1 MSKHPLWQFI
11 DEEASFRVVSP
22 ETVSRLYFPLANEA
36 GILSSIT
43 PDLHGDIKTSHN
55 SFLTLPVSIEDLHN
69 TKSSRNFWFLIEGRG
84 AQKQVWSPTGVSAVQ
99 NANKFSHR
107 NTENVTLEA
116 GMLWHKVIRENETLS
131 LKCEILNFVPATD
144 DTLELMIVSL
154 MNTGKSR
161 IKVTATSA
169 IPIFGRSADNL
180 RDHYHVTSL
189 FHRVISHTAG
199 VVVKPTM
206 TFNERGHK
214 INETLYGVL
223 GAAGNGEYPIGAFST
238 AADFIGEGGNFEAP
252 QSVIENLEPPQKN
265 GASYHGKSAVGALR
279 FKTIGLSP
287 REKTHFILM
296 LGIANKES
304 ELEDWLKKFGSL
316 SKAENALKENKLYW
330 SDKINATR
338 FNTHDKNYD
347 GWLRWVSLQPTL
359 RKLFGNSFLPDFDY
373 GRGGRGWR
381 DLWQDCLALLLS
393 SPSEAKTLLV
403 NNFNGVRIDGSNATI
418 IPPSVSSAGSGP
430 IVSQSRET
438 GGGIIGSKANEFV
451 ADRNNI
457 ARVWMD
463 HGVWPYLTLEL
474 YVHQSGDFD
483 VLFQNAKYFRDMQLS
498 RAQKKDLSW
507 REEDGKN
514 LKTKKGRVVEGSIL
528 EHLLVQHLVQFYNV
542 GEHNHIRLENADW
555 NDGLDMAHERGES
568 VAFTTLYG
576 SNLRKLAHLL
586 EEAGKRKGIKKVE
599 LAKELL
605 LLLDRVSGR
614 KVDYN
619 SAQAKK
625 NRLKKYF
632 ASVEPVISGTK
643 INVRL
648 EKLIRDL
655 TEKSDFITAHV
666 RQKEWLQTRAGD
678 GLYNGYY
685 DNHGRRVE
693 GDFPSGLHM
702 TLAGQVFPIMS
713 GTANHKQTEEIFK
726 TAKKYLKD
734 KEHGGFRLNT
744 NFHRIRPDLGRAFS
758 FAYGEKENGAFFSHM
773 VVMFAN
779 ALYRRG
785 FINEGREVL
794 DSIFRMCLRTEKSKI
809 YPGIPEYF
817 NSEGRG
823 LYHYLTGSAS
833 WVILTMLTQVFGV
846 RGLYGDLLLAPKLT
860 TNDFHQANEVSVE
873 TRFADKKVK
882 VIYRNP
888 KKISYEHYGITKL
901 TLNGKELK
909 GIELNQHEVLI
920 RRDLFLKNSRK
931 LANTFVATLE

>member
-22 ETVSRLYFPLANEA
+22 QDVSRLYFPLANEA

-69 TKSSRNFWFLIEGRG
+69 TKSSRNFWVLIEGQEARR
-84 AQKQVWSPTGVSAVQ
+84 QVWSLTGVSAVQ
-99 NANKFSHR
+99 NANRFSHKDA
-107 NTENVTLEA
+107 EKVTLEA
-116 GMLWHKVIRENETLS
+116 GMLWHKVIRENEGLG

-154 MNTGKSR
+154 TNTGKSR
-161 IKVTATSA
+161 IKITATSA

-180 RDHYHVTSL
+180 RDHHHVTSL
-189 FHRVISHTAG
+189 FHRVISHSAG

-206 TFNERGHK
+206 IFNERGHK
-214 INETLYGVL
+214 INETLYSVLGVL
-223 GAAGNGEYPIGAFST
+223 GNGEHPVGAFST
-238 AADFIGEGGNFEAP
+238 VSDFIGEGGNFEAP
-252 QSVIENLEPPQKN
+252 QSVIENREPPQRN
-265 GASYHGKSAVGALR
+265 GTSYHGKSTIGALR
-279 FKTIGLSP
+279 FKTLGLSP
-287 REKTHFILM
+287 REKTHFVLM
-296 LGIANKES
+296 LGIADKES
-304 ELEDWLKKFGSL
+304 ELDEWLKKFGSL
-316 SKAENALKENKLYW
+316 SKAENAFKENKLYW
-330 SDKINATR
+330 SDKINSTR
-338 FNTHDKNYD
+338 FNTHDRNYD

-381 DLWQDCLALLLS
+381 DLWQDCLALLLT

-403 NNFNGVRIDGSNATI
+403 NNFSGVRIDGSNATI
-418 IPPSVSSAGSGP
+418 ISENSG
-430 IVSQSRET
+430 
-438 GGGIIGSKANEFV
+438 EFI

-463 HGVWPYLTLEL
+463 HGTWPYLTLEL

-498 RAQKKDLSW
+498 RARKKDLSW
-507 REEDGKN
+507 CEEDGKN
-514 LKTKKGRVVEGSIL
+514 LKTKKGRVVEGSLL

-576 SNLRKLAHLL
+576 SNLRKLAQLL

-614 KVDYN
+614 KTDYN
-619 SAQAKK
+619 SVQAKK

-632 ASVEPVISGTK
+632 ESVEPVISGIK

-648 EKLIRDL
+648 EKLIQDL
-655 TEKSDFITAHV
+655 KEKSDFIAEHT
-666 RQKEWLQTRAGD
+666 RQKEWVQTRSGD

-702 TLAGQVFPIMS
+702 TLAGQVFPVMS
-713 GTANHKQTEEIFK
+713 CTANHKQVGEIFK

-744 NFHRIRPDLGRAFS
+744 DFHRIRPDLGRAFS

-779 ALYRRG
+779 ALYQRG
-785 FINEGREVL
+785 FVNEGREVL

-846 RGLYGDLLLAPKLT
+846 RGLHGDLLLAPKLT
-860 TNDFHQANEVSVE
+860 TNDFHQTNEVSVE

-888 KKISYEHYGITKL
+888 KKIPYEHYCITKL

-909 GIELNQHEVLI
+909 GVELNKHEVLI